1 MTVYHHQGHNIN
13 VSGHGS
19 IDSIGGLEIGNQVAA
34 DPQAAMRE
42 LAGLITALKNQVTA
56 DDRQI
61 LNESV
66 RAVQISAGSDKN
78 ALRRALSNVV
88 GIASMAGALGAPVLD
103 AALKVKELF
112 GV

>member
-1 MTVYHHQGHNIN
+1 MSANYHHQGDNIN
-13 VSGHGS
+13 VSGHGN
-19 IDSIGGLEIGNQVAA
+19 IGAIKIRNQAAA

-61 LNESV
+61 LDESA
-66 RAVQISAGSDKN
+66 RAVQMSAGSDKN

-88 GIASMAGALGAPVLD
+88 GIASMAGAVGAPVLD

-112 GV
+112 GA